1 MNRVEV
7 MDFLR
12 RLGDEKDL
20 LKKVGIYTTVLI
32 FSVFVFV
39 WFRFP
44 VEELAPTI
52 ERQITKSGLPVKVKI
67 GEGSLSFPPGVKLEK
82 VEINKNIGNLSI
94 PIFENGRLKI
104 SPAWLSLVR
113 GSPGVKINAEIMGG
127 KAWITGY
134 GDDWSSKNGALD
146 FEFHSIDTGKT
157 KLWKLSPFAKFSGL
171 ISGEGTVRIIDAN
184 ILKSSGNA
192 SLTLD
197 GGSLAISNK
206 VISSLKEPVK
216 FDEGSADVSL
226 DSGRLKIEN
235 FTIKGPEVGID
246 ISGDVYLSNVA
257 RFTRLNLTIG
267 LQITDKLKRKLGIIA
282 SLLPPEKN
290 GRITLKL
297 GGTMAAPQIR

>member
-1 MNRVEV
+1 MNKV
-7 MDFLR
+7 MVIEFFRALKDDKEL
-12 RLGDEKDL
+12 LGKIGL
-20 LKKVGIYTTVLI
+20 YTAVLI
-32 FSVFVFV
+32 ISVFVFV

-44 VEELAPTI
+44 LDELIPTI
-52 ERQITKSGLPVKVKI
+52 EEQITKSGLPVKVKI
-67 GEGSLSFPPGVKLEK
+67 GKGSLSFPPGVKFEK
-82 VEINKNIGNLSI
+82 VEIKKNIGNLSI

-104 SPAWLSLVR
+104 SPAWLSLVT
-113 GSPGVKINAEIMGG
+113 GSPGVKIGAEVMGG
-127 KAWITGY
+127 KAYITGY

-146 FEFHSIDTGKT
+146 FEFDSIDTGKT
-157 KLWKLSPFAKFSGL
+157 KLWELSPFAKFSGL
-171 ISGEGTVRIIDAN
+171 ISGEGTARIIDAN

-197 GGSLAISNK
+197 KGSLIISNK
-206 VISSLKEPVK
+206 LISSLKDPVQ

-235 FTIKGPEVGID
+235 FAIKGPEVDIG
-246 ISGDVYLSNVA
+246 ISGDIYLSNVA
-257 RFTRLNLTIG
+257 RFTRLNLTID
-267 LQITDKLKRKLGIIA
+267 LQIADGLKRKLGIIA